1 MIQKNLTNYILNFL
15 LVVTILTLIIS
26 ISIFSSNRKDMR
38 YDDFRLNNVK
48 YGLFNGYEWKKQVSK
63 ILSKKL
69 REFELTGENREQ
81 TKILVQGALE
91 NLFKK
96 VILEFD
102 KHDDIGFQI
111 VDFFGDLRGKVR
123 AIGKQIPKFAEEA
136 MDYINNKDNK
146 EKIISFIDKKLNDI
160 LEYAIG
166 KEDKTEIDQIL
177 SKYKQN
183 NLEECKNLITN
194 ELKKS
199 DRTIWVFSLLV
210 SLCLVVMFLHFFLTN
225 EFQNISIYFIAIGC
239 FLVLIGG
246 VLTPIIDVDARIKQI
261 DFSLLG
267 ENISFTNQYLFYQ
280 SKSII
285 EIVFI
290 LINSGKLDNIAIGF
304 LIFLF
309 SILFPVSKLLMSVI
323 SINIPENLKNPFVK
337 FIVLKSSKW
346 SMADVIVVAIFMA
359 YIGFNGLISNQF
371 ANFENISKLVN
382 ILATDQTN
390 LQAGFLLFTTF
401 TISGLVFS
409 DIIEDIVNKKNI
421 VIYEKIELKSSYLI
435 AFFGIGCLVTW
446 LIFTLQN

>member
-1 MIQKNLTNYILNFL
+1 M
-15 LVVTILTLIIS
+15 
-26 ISIFSSNRKDMR
+26 
-38 YDDFRLNNVK
+38 
-48 YGLFNGYEWKKQVSK
+48 
-63 ILSKKL
+63 
-69 REFELTGENREQ
+69 
-81 TKILVQGALE
+81 
-91 NLFKK
+91 
-96 VILEFD
+96 
-102 KHDDIGFQI
+102 
-111 VDFFGDLRGKVR
+111 
-123 AIGKQIPKFAEEA
+123 
-136 MDYINNKDNK
+136 
-146 EKIISFIDKKLNDI
+146 
-160 LEYAIG
+160 
-166 KEDKTEIDQIL
+166 
-177 SKYKQN
+177 
-183 NLEECKNLITN
+183 
-194 ELKKS
+194 
-199 DRTIWVFSLLV
+199 
-210 SLCLVVMFLHFFLTN
+210 
-225 EFQNISIYFIAIGC
+225 
-239 FLVLIGG
+239 
-246 VLTPIIDVDARIKQI
+246 
-261 DFSLLG
+261 LG